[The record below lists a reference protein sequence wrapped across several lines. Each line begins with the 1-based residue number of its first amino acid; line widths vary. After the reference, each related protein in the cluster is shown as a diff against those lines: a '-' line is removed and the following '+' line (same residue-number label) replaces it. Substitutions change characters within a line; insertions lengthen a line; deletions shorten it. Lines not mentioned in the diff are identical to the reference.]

1 MQNVFKSVFYLKIY
15 QNNFDILILYIFKV
29 KKKKINDY
37 VSLILRQEDT
47 NTRMFRVILHQP
59 FL

>member
-47 NTRMFRVILHQP
+47 NTRMFRLILHQS